1 MTDLDLV
8 LPPMEHS
15 PARPPHRRR
24 RPRRSR
30 QGLVLLVA
38 LALIAAVVGGGVLG
52 VRKLVSAVSPGPAD
66 YPGPGSGSAVVQV
79 HPGDSAADIGD
90 ALTRAGVVKSVK
102 AFRRAAAADPDS
114 LALQP
119 GFYRLR
125 KQMTSTAA
133 LALMLDPSAAVR
145 SRVVVPEGSRQATVL
160 ALVRKGTAISAA
172 SLQAGL
178 RDPQVLRLPAYA
190 KGRPEGFLFPATY
203 SFGPDTTGA
212 QALAQMV
219 QRFDQAAGAVRLEAG
234 AKALGRTPYDV
245 LTVAS
250 LVQAEAKLPADYPK
264 VARVVY
270 NRLAQHKDLELDST
284 INYVLPQRKGHLS
297 SKDLRFRSPYNMYT
311 HAGLPPTPINSP
323 GELAMKAAL
332 HPAAGPWIWFLTVDK
347 AGHTAFTDSYTR
359 FLQLKQQTVKLRT
372 AG

>member
-8 LPPMEHS
+8 LPPMERS
-15 PARPPHRRR
+15 SARPPRRR

-38 LALIAAVVGGGVLG
+38 LALIAAVVGGGVFG
-52 VRKLVSAVSPGPAD
+52 VRKLVSAISPGPSD
-66 YPGPGSGSAVVQV
+66 YPGPGSGTAVVQV
-79 HPGDSAADIGD
+79 HPGDTAADIGD
-90 ALTRAGVVKSVK
+90 ALADAGVVKSVK

-119 GFYRLR
+119 GYYRLK
-125 KQMTSTAA
+125 KQMTSVAA
-133 LALMLDPSAAVR
+133 LALMLDPASAVR

-160 ALVRKGTAISAA
+160 ALVQKGTDLSAA
-172 SLQAGL
+172 SLQAAV

-203 SFGPDTTGA
+203 SFSPDTSGA

-234 AKALGRTPYDV
+234 ARALGRTPYEV

-270 NRLAQHKDLELDST
+270 NRLAQRKDLELDST

-297 SKDLRFRSPYNMYT
+297 TKDLRFRSPYNSYLNP
-311 HAGLPPTPINSP
+311 GLPPTPINSP
-323 GELAMKAAL
+323 GELALKAAL
-332 HPAAGPWIWFLTVDK
+332 HPAPGPWIWFLTVDA
-347 AGHTAFTDSYTR
+347 AGRTAFTDSYER
-359 FLQLKQQTVKLRT
+359 FVQLKKQTTKLRT
-372 AG
+372 GG